1 MKVFVAGA
9 TGAVGKRLVP
19 QLIAGGYEVVAM
31 TRTPEHVEALR
42 AAGAEPVVADA
53 LDREAVMR
61 AVRQTEPEIVIHQLT
76 ALTGLKNYKRF
87 DEEFALTNRLRTEGT
102 DNLLAAAQAVG
113 ARRFIAQ
120 SYGNW
125 TYARTGSGP
134 KTEDDPLV
142 SNPPQHQTQSL
153 QAIRHLEHAV
163 LNTSSIEGIVL
174 RYGNMYG
181 PGTSIARNGDIVA
194 TIRKRGL
201 PIVGDGAGV
210 WSFIHVEDAA
220 SAAVAA
226 IQHGAPGIYNIC
238 DDDPAPVSVWLP
250 ELAKAVGAK
259 PPFRIPVW
267 LARLIVGEVGV
278 SMMTQIHG
286 ASNAKA
292 KRELGWQPSYPSW
305 REGFREGLG

>member
-102 DNLLAAAQAVG
+102 DNLLAAAQVVG